1 MQVPLEC
8 IPSLVCIWYCPCI
21 IHTASNRLLILSSI
35 HFWQPSF
42 LSVEFLQRHVL
53 VPFTTGTLSHLKDI
67 MWFSTLQQPLALY
80 LGRDSEVQRGGTNKA
95 WYHSYRRIN
104 KHQQTKGWYHITEE
118 STYINKP
125 RDGII
130 VTEEST
136 YLNIQQG
143 MVS

>member
-8 IPSLVCIWYCPCI
+8 IHLSVCIWYCPCT
-21 IHTASNRLLILSSI
+21 IHTPSNHLLTLSSI

-53 VPFTTGTLSHLKDI
+53 IPFTTCTSSHLKDI

-80 LGRDSEVQRGGTNKA
+80 LGRDSKVQRGGTNKA
-95 WYHSYRRIN
+95 WYHSYR
-104 KHQQTKGWYHITEE
+104 TE
-118 STYINKP
+118 STNINKP

-130 VTEEST
+130 VTENQHT
-136 YLNIQQG
+136 ATNQG